1 MQEYGYSDISEAKR
15 RVQEMKNR
23 AREKTAEDEKTDA
36 LSLILSLQSNREKAL
51 ALALMYVINS
61 ENVSN
66 ELLLFIFYL
75 IKYGN

>member
-1 MQEYGYSDISEAKR
+1 MQEYGYSDINDAKR

-23 AREKTAEDEKTDA
+23 AREKSAEDEKTDA

-66 ELLLFIFYL
+66 KLLLFIFYL

>member
-1 MQEYGYSDISEAKR
+1 MQEYGYSDINDAKR

>member
-1 MQEYGYSDISEAKR
+1 MQEYGYSDINEAKR

-61 ENVSN
+61 ESVSN

>member
-1 MQEYGYSDISEAKR
+1 MQEYGYSDINEAKR

>member
-1 MQEYGYSDISEAKR
+1 MQEYGYSDINEAKR

-51 ALALMYVINS
+51 ALALMYVTDS
-61 ENVSN
+61 ESVSN

>member
-23 AREKTAEDEKTDA
+23 AREKTAEDEKMDA

-61 ENVSN
+61 ESVSN